1 MMNAAPMPEGTMAE
15 ETNEPRDKAD
25 EQQAEDERRR
35 TRESDHPETPE
46 QIREDVAEDD
56 RFQSTDN

>member
-1 MMNAAPMPEGTMAE
+1 MAE
-15 ETNEPRDKAD
+15 ETKEPRQEAG

-35 TRESDHPETPE
+35 TRETDPESPE
-46 QIREDVAEDD
+46 AVQEDVAEDD

>member
-1 MMNAAPMPEGTMAE
+1 MAE
-15 ETNEPRDKAD
+15 QVNEPRQKAD

-35 TRESDHPETPE
+35 TRETDPEPPET
-46 QIREDVAEDD
+46 IREDVAEDD

>member
-1 MMNAAPMPEGTMAE
+1 MMNAAPAPEETMAD
-15 ETNEPRDKAD
+15 ETNEPRQKAD

-35 TRESDHPETPE
+35 TRETDPEPPE
-46 QIREDVAEDD
+46 AIREDVAEDD

>member
-1 MMNAAPMPEGTMAE
+1 MMNAAPATEGTMAE
-15 ETNEPRDKAD
+15 ETNEPRQKAD

-35 TRESDHPETPE
+35 TGETAPEPPE
-46 QIREDVAEDD
+46 AIREDVAEDD

>member
-1 MMNAAPMPEGTMAE
+1 MTNAAPIPEGTMAE
-15 ETNEPRDKAD
+15 QVNEPRQKAD

-35 TRESDHPETPE
+35 TRETDPESPE
-46 QIREDVAEDD
+46 AVQEDVAEDD